1 MKSNIL
7 VNSLIKFV
15 PKYIESVQYDN
26 NGQISITTKN
36 IHIKPFL
43 QFLKS
48 SSFLRFNALM
58 DIFGV
63 DYLQKSL
70 DKRYE
75 VSYYLL
81 SHAFND
87 RIRIKLNLNENDEVS
102 SVTSLFKSAGW
113 LEREVW
119 DMYGLYFSNHADLRR
134 ILTDYGFRGFPL
146 RKDFPLTGYNEVRYS
161 ERKKRVIV
169 KQLKLSQEYRY
180 FEFNTPWDKFFNK

>member
-1 MKSNIL
+1 MKSNMFI
-7 VNSLIKFV
+7 NSLIRFV

-26 NGQISITTKN
+26 SAQLTITTTALN
-36 IHIKPFL
+36 LKPL
-43 QFLKS
+43 LLFLKN
-48 SSFLRFNALM
+48 SSFLRFGALM

-63 DYLQKSL
+63 DYLQKSVE
-70 DKRYE
+70 KRYE

-81 SHAFND
+81 SHTFNE
-87 RIRIKLNLNENDEVS
+87 RIRIKLNVNENDELY
-102 SVTSLFKSAGW
+102 SVVSLFKSAGW

-119 DMYGLYFSNHADLRR
+119 DMYGIYFSNHPDLRR

-146 RKDFPLTGYNEVRYS
+146 RKDFPLTGYSEVRYS

-180 FEFNTPWDKFFNK
+180 FEFQTPWDKFFSR

>member
-1 MKSNIL
+1 MKTNTFI
-7 VNSLIKFV
+7 NSLVHFI

-26 NGQISITTKN
+26 NVQLSITTTSLN
-36 IHIKPFL
+36 LKPLLF
-43 QFLKS
+43 
-48 SSFLRFNALM
+48 FLRNSSLLRFASLM

-63 DYLQKSL
+63 DYLQKSV

-75 VSYYLL
+75 INYYLL
-81 SHAFND
+81 SHSFNE
-87 RIRIKLNLNENDEVS
+87 RIRIKLNINENEEVNS
-102 SVTSLFKSAGW
+102 IISLFKSAGW

-119 DMYGLYFSNHADLRR
+119 DMYGLYFSNHNDLRR

-146 RKDFPLTGYNEVRYS
+146 RKDFPLTGYSEVRYS

-180 FEFNTPWDKFFNK
+180 FEFQTPWDKFFSK